1 MKKYFSGPEFG
12 ALSESVVQ
20 NWGKSDIKAQ
30 IIEKVDSKGEKSIIG
45 KNFNVNFNFFQ
56 FYGLRYPYIQSF
68 AEFHGTS
75 SEQY

>member
-1 MKKYFSGPEFG
+1 LKRYFSGPEFS

-30 IIEKVDSKGEKSIIG
+30 IIEKVDSKREKSIMQE
-45 KNFNVNFNFFQ
+45 NFNVTFNFFQ
-56 FYGLRYPYIQSF
+56 FYGLRNPYIQSF
-68 AEFHGTS
+68 AKFHGTS